1 MNAIQSYKEGINEG
15 IILFNTDHP
24 VKRDLSDYVN
34 ISRDKLFN
42 PLSNGSSYKAAPSQ
56 RRD

>member
-1 MNAIQSYKEGINEG
+1 MNAMQSCKEGIHEG

-34 ISRDKLFN
+34 ISGKKLFN
-42 PLSNGSSYKAAPSQ
+42 PLIK
-56 RRD
+56 RWIFI